1 MRITLIEGIASVLS
15 ESAVQLEVIIY
26 LLELDV
32 FLVIVTGRGRQ
43 LVLDNKHGL
52 DQIFG
57 LFGRIFGCCGAV
69 LPEPSGQGAS
79 IQGSH

>member
-26 LLELDV
+26 LLELDL

-43 LVLDNKHGL
+43 LALRPLWPYIRVLW
-52 DQIFG
+52 
-57 LFGRIFGCCGAV
+57 RST
-69 LPEPSGQGAS
+69 P
-79 IQGSH
+79 